1 MQKTVE
7 FPHVFLDMV
16 VMPVVVQRQAP
27 GIVQTVEIPQ
37 LELALGQGCGHAR
50 RCATTVAGLD
60 VQKTVDFSA
69 VSVHD
74 KV

>member
-1 MQKTVE
+1 MALTLQN
-7 FPHVFLDMV
+7 
-16 VMPVVVQRQAP
+16 VVVARAVLGQVPAGP
-27 GIVQTVEIPQ
+27 DSSENSGDPAVGA
-37 LELALGQGCGHAR
+37 ALGHGCGHAR

-60 VQKTVDFSA
+60 VQKTVDFST